1 MSDVFVITIGP
12 GDSQIEIFRASL
24 YVVITA
30 RERTARICSG
40 MESRDE
46 FTNLIGYTKV
56 AHKDISS
63 R

>member
-1 MSDVFVITIGP
+1 MSDVFVITMGP
-12 GDSQIEIFRASL
+12 GDSQTEIFRASL

-30 RERTARICSG
+30 RERTRNQ
-40 MESRDE
+40 ESRDE